1 MRRADIADGVEQQV
15 PRLAPGR
22 FRQDGDVDGRNDEE
36 DSEDFA

>member
-22 FRQDGDVDGRNDEE
+22 FGRYGEVDARNEEE